1 MIEVEVKVL
10 IKCIQKI
17 EEKLQSAGF
26 KIGKTVK
33 ESDVYFDNIQND
45 VKNND
50 QALRIRS
57 CEDSTTGEWSHYMTF
72 KGPKI
77 DTVSMTRKEL
87 EMQVESAEVG
97 KEILCSLGYTQMY
110 PVIKN
115 RQYYRKNQI
124 TACLDRV
131 DGLGDFLELE
141 MVVNGENEKGNALKQ
156 LIDILEELGY
166 DLEDMIRESYLSM
179 IQKK

>member
-1 MIEVEVKVL
+1 
-10 IKCIQKI
+10 
-17 EEKLQSAGF
+17 
-26 KIGKTVK
+26 
-33 ESDVYFDNIQND
+33 
-45 VKNND
+45 
-50 QALRIRS
+50 
-57 CEDSTTGEWSHYMTF
+57 MTF

-115 RQYYRKNQI
+115 RQYYHKDHI

-131 DGLGDFLELE
+131 DQLGDFLELE
-141 MVVNGENEKGNALKQ
+141 IIVNGENETLEKGN
-156 LIDILEELGY
+156 
-166 DLEDMIRESYLSM
+166 
-179 IQKK
+179 